1 MHQMYD
7 VKNLA
12 DLNLILFEAGELQI
26 VQHRDAF
33 DLEGDLENVLT
44 REFLKT
50 PNSNCL
56 I

>member
-44 REFLKT
+44 REFL
-50 PNSNCL
+50 
-56 I
+56 